1 LKKTTEIQFK
11 IKRKALS
18 LIGIIIFGLLVS
30 CGNSKEAPT
39 PKQPVE
45 DEYRV
50 SFHEAMREKMRGNFD
65 LSVELFQKC
74 LSLNPN
80 SDAAHFAL
88 SDLYQSLGEHSKII
102 FHAQSAFDLDN
113 TNKWYILRL
122 ADLYFIEG
130 NYHKSASFFEMVIE
144 DEKNIDL
151 KFKYA
156 EALIYST
163 NYKRAIEMMNEIEV
177 ETGKSPH
184 LSLTKHDLYLE
195 LGDKEAAENEL
206 NSLMDENP
214 NNVENRVVIAE
225 YFLATNQLEK
235 AQKIATEA
243 IEIDPSNGSAHIV
256 LADIN
261 LRQGDITATFSHLS
275 DGFKRDDVTMSRKLE
290 LIWSLQPYAFDG
302 SPEAKTIEN
311 GLEDLFDLVYSE
323 SSQNDT
329 LFTYY
334 GIFLRNQGK
343 NIEATKQF
351 KKVVK
356 LNPDNYNNWIQ
367 LLNLQYEA
375 QLYDGMLED
384 GEKAVELFPAQPM
397 VYLLTGIAAYETKTY
412 ESAEEWL
419 FLGKDLV
426 VNDASL
432 VSEFLYQM
440 GKVYCLQ
447 KDYKE
452 GYAYFEKALV
462 EDKLNGKVYKSK
474 AFYLIEEGKV
484 DEAEAE
490 IQRAL
495 DLVPNSPFILDA
507 MGQVYFKTE
516 RYSKAIKQYENALV
530 YEPNNW
536 DIIDHL
542 GDALFKK
549 GEVDKAVEMWERSKK
564 LGNSTSLL
572 KKKIADKKY
581 YEE

>member
-1 LKKTTEIQFK
+1 M
-11 IKRKALS
+11 
-18 LIGIIIFGLLVS
+18 LVFVVA
-30 CGNSKEAPT
+30 CGNSKEAPI

-65 LSVELFQKC
+65 LSAELFQKC

-88 SDLYQSLGEHSKII
+88 SDLYEALGETSKII
-102 FHAQSAFDLDN
+102 FHAQSAFDIDN
-113 TNKWYILRL
+113 SNKWYIMRL
-122 ADLYFIEG
+122 ANLYFIEG
-130 NYHKSASFFEMVIE
+130 NYHKSASFFEMLIE
-144 DEKNIDL
+144 DEKNIDV
-151 KFKYA
+151 KFKFA
-156 EALIYST
+156 EALIYSN
-163 NYKRAIEMMNEIEV
+163 NYKRAIEIMNEIEV

-206 NSLMDENP
+206 NTLMDESP
-214 NNVENRVVIAE
+214 NDVENRVIIAE
-225 YFLATNQLEK
+225 YFLATNQLDKAEK
-235 AQKIATEA
+235 TASEA
-243 IEIDPSNGSAHIV
+243 IKIDPSNGSAHIV

-261 LRQGDITATFSHLS
+261 LRKGDINATFSHLT
-275 DGFKRDDVTMSRKLE
+275 DGFKRDDVSMSRKLE

-311 GLEDLFDLVYSE
+311 GLSGLFELIYNE
-323 SSQNDT
+323 TSQNDT

-343 NIEATKQF
+343 TIEATNNF
-351 KKVVK
+351 KKVVE
-356 LNPDNYNNWIQ
+356 LNPGNYNNWIQ

-375 QLYDGMLED
+375 ELYEGMFED

-397 VYLLTGIAAYETKTY
+397 VYLLTGIAAYETEKY

-426 VNDASL
+426 INDASL
-432 VSEFLYQM
+432 ASEFLYQI

-447 KDYKE
+447 KDYIE
-452 GYAYFEKALV
+452 GYAYFEKALI

-474 AFYLIEEGKV
+474 AFYLIDEGKV
-484 DEAEAE
+484 DAAEAE
-490 IQRAL
+490 IQKAL

-530 YEPNNW
+530 YEPSNW

-542 GDALFKK
+542 GDANFKI
-549 GEVDKAVEMWERSKK
+549 GNVDKAVQMWEKSKQ
-564 LGNSTSLL
+564 LGNNTTTII
-572 KKKIADKKY
+572 KKIADKKY